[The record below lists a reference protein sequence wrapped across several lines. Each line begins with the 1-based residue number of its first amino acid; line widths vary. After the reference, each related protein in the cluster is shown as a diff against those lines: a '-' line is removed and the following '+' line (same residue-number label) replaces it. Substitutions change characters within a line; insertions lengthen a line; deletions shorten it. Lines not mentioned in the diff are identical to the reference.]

1 MKNWKI
7 NIISILGITAFWILF
22 SLLFAVISG
31 DFKESFF
38 KVATWIFVLFVAPI
52 FISPIIY
59 LVLKFEN
66 YYSFTLCFYYGGLA
80 IIAFVNKVIRPV
92 ENVDQII
99 ICFFTSFLVCYA
111 ANKIIKLKKDVSEL
125 IAYKEMAEPYM
136 EFFEQ
141 KADKC
146 GMSMY
151 DYLES
156 VKALE
161 KENGECHE
169 KTD

>member
-7 NIISILGITAFWILF
+7 NLISIFGITAFWILF
-22 SLLFAVISG
+22 SLLTAVISG
-31 DFKESFF
+31 DVKENFF
-38 KVATWIFVLFVAPI
+38 KAATWIFVLFAAPG
-52 FISPIIY
+52 FITPIIY
-59 LVLKFEN
+59 LVLKSEN
-66 YYSFTLCFYYGGLA
+66 YYGFTLCFYYGGLA
-80 IIAFVNKVIRPV
+80 IIAFAHKVIRPV
-92 ENVDQII
+92 ENADQII
-99 ICFFTSFLVCYA
+99 ICFFTSFIVCYA
-111 ANKIIKLKKDVSEL
+111 VNKIIELKKKVSEL

-151 DYLES
+151 DYLEA

-161 KENGECHE
+161 KEDGECHE